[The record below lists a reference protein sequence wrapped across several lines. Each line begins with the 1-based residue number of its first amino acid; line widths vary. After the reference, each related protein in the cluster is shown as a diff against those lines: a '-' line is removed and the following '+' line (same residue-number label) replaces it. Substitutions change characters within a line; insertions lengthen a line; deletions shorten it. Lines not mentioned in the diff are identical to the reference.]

1 MSVSHKRLGKHG
13 VLVSN
18 LCLGTMNFGWHT
30 SEEDSFAIMDRA
42 LEMGINFFDT
52 ADVYGWSVEHGL
64 TEEIIGR
71 WFAQGGGRRDAVVLA
86 TKVYNP
92 VDRKANL
99 PEVNSDGRSLS
110 AYKIR
115 KHCEGSLKRLQT
127 DWIDLY
133 QMHHVDHECPWDETW
148 QAFDALVKQG
158 KVVYVGSSNFAGW
171 DIATA
176 CQEASKRGLMGLVS
190 EQSIYHLDNRMIEL
204 EVIPACRHYGLGLI
218 PWSPLAGG
226 LLGGALEKYETGR
239 RTNENFTKE
248 VESKR
253 GQLEKYEALCKE
265 IGHPP
270 GEVALAWLLHNP
282 VVTAPI
288 IGPRTMEQLESAV
301 RAASI
306 ELDAETLK
314 TWMRFSPDPAAKRQW
329 PMPGNRKPNGTQPS
343 GKDPAEYFTGSVR
356 VEQRVDAPDP
366 AREFGAHVTF
376 EPGARTTWHTQSI
389 PQPFPSTGITHNG
402 LPRW

>member
-1 MSVSHKRLGKHG
+1 MTVQHKRLGKHG

-18 LCLGTMNFGWHT
+18 ICLGTMNFGWHT
-30 SEEDSFAIMDRA
+30 SEEDSFKIMDRA
-42 LEMGINFFDT
+42 LELGINFFDT

-92 VDRKANL
+92 VERKANL
-99 PEVNSDGRSLS
+99 AEANSDGRSLS

-115 KHCEGSLKRLQT
+115 KHIDGSLKRLQT

-133 QMHHVDHECPWDETW
+133 QMHHVDHDCPWDETW

-190 EQSIYHLDNRMIEL
+190 EQSIYHLDNRMVEL
-204 EVIPACRHYGLGLI
+204 EVIPACRHYGMGLI
-218 PWSPLAGG
+218 PWSPLGG
-226 LLGGALEKYETGR
+226 GILGGALEKFNTGR
-239 RTNENFTKE
+239 RKGKDFEKSVQE
-248 VESKR
+248 KR
-253 GQLEKYEALCKE
+253 PQLERYEALCKE
-265 IGHPP
+265 LGHPP

-282 VVTAPI
+282 IVTAPI
-288 IGPRTMEQLESAV
+288 IGPRTLEQLESAA
-301 RAASI
+301 RAAEI
-306 ELDAETLK
+306 KLEKKTLQVLDEIFPGPGGEA
-314 TWMRFSPDPAAKRQW
+314 
-329 PMPGNRKPNGTQPS
+329 PM
-343 GKDPAEYFTGSVR
+343 AY
-356 VEQRVDAPDP
+356 A
-366 AREFGAHVTF
+366 
-376 EPGARTTWHTQSI
+376 W
-389 PQPFPSTGITHNG
+389 
-402 LPRW
+402 

>member
-1 MSVSHKRLGKHG
+1 MAIENVRLGKHG
-13 VLVSN
+13 VVVSN
-18 LCLGTMNFGWHT
+18 ICLGTMNFGWHT
-30 SEEDSFAIMDRA
+30 SEEDSYAIMDRA
-42 LEMGINFFDT
+42 LELGINFFDT
-52 ADVYGWSVEHGL
+52 ADVYGWEVEHGH

-86 TKVYNP
+86 TKVFNP

-99 PEVNSDGRSLS
+99 PEINSDKRSLS

-115 KHCEGSLKRLQT
+115 KHCEGSLQRLQT

-133 QMHHVDHECPWDETW
+133 QMHHVDRDCPWDETW

-190 EQSIYHLDNRMIEL
+190 EQSIYHLNNRMIEL

-226 LLGGALEKYETGR
+226 LLGGALEKRKDGR
-239 RTNENFTKE
+239 R
-248 VESKR
+248 R
-253 GQLEKYEALCKE
+253 GEDYERDVDKNRDKLEQYEALCRE

-270 GEVALAWLLHNP
+270 GEVAIAWLLHNP
-282 VVTAPI
+282 IVTAPI
-288 IGPRTMEQLESAV
+288 IGPRTLEQLESAV
-301 RAASI
+301 RAVEI
-306 ELDAETLK
+306 KLDQETLD
-314 TWMRFSPDPAAKRQW
+314 RLDEIF
-329 PMPGNRKPNGTQPS
+329 PGPG
-343 GKDPAEYFTGSVR
+343 GE
-356 VEQRVDAPDP
+356 APK
-366 AREFGAHVTF
+366 AYA
-376 EPGARTTWHTQSI
+376 W
-389 PQPFPSTGITHNG
+389 
-402 LPRW
+402 

>member
-1 MSVSHKRLGKHG
+1 MSVTNKRLGKHG

-30 SEEDSFAIMDRA
+30 SEEESFKIMDRA
-42 LEMGINFFDT
+42 LELGINFFDT
-52 ADVYGWSVEHGL
+52 ADVYGWSVEHGY

-115 KHCEGSLKRLQT
+115 KHCEGSLRRLQT

-133 QMHHVDHECPWDETW
+133 QMHHIDRDCPWDETW
-148 QAFDALVKQG
+148 QSFDALIKQG

-176 CQEASKRGLMGLVS
+176 CQEASKRGFMGLVS
-190 EQSIYHLDNRMIEL
+190 EQSIYNLNNRMLEL

-226 LLGGALEKYETGR
+226 LLGGALEKSKGVR
-239 RTNENFTKE
+239 RNDKNK
-248 VESKR
+248 VEELEKKR
-253 GQLEKYEALCKE
+253 GQLEKYEAFCKE
-265 IGHPP
+265 IGHPA

-288 IGPRTMEQLESAV
+288 IGPRTIEQLESAV

-306 ELDAETLK
+306 KLDEEVLK
-314 TWMRFSPDPAAKRQW
+314 KLDEIFPGPGGEAPAAYAW
-329 PMPGNRKPNGTQPS
+329 
-343 GKDPAEYFTGSVR
+343 
-356 VEQRVDAPDP
+356 
-366 AREFGAHVTF
+366 
-376 EPGARTTWHTQSI
+376 
-389 PQPFPSTGITHNG
+389 
-402 LPRW
+402 

>member
-1 MSVSHKRLGKHG
+1 MSVKHKRLGKHG

-30 SEEDSFAIMDRA
+30 SEEESFKIMDRA
-42 LEMGINFFDT
+42 LELGINFFDT
-52 ADVYGWSVEHGL
+52 ADVYGWSVEHGY

-71 WFAQGGGRRDAVVLA
+71 WLAQGGGRRDAIVLA

-110 AYKIR
+110 AYKIM

-127 DWIDLY
+127 DRIDLY
-133 QMHHVDHECPWDETW
+133 QMHHIDRDCPWDETW
-148 QAFDALVKQG
+148 QSFDTLVKQG

-176 CQEASKRGLMGLVS
+176 CQEAYRRGFMGLVS
-190 EQSIYHLDNRMIEL
+190 EQSIYNLNNRMLEL
-204 EVIPACRHYGLGLI
+204 EVIPACKHYGLGLI

-226 LLGGALEKYETGR
+226 LLGGALEKSKGVR
-239 RTNENFTKE
+239 RNDKVQTAQLEQ
-248 VESKR
+248 KR
-253 GQLEKYEALCKE
+253 EQIEKYESLCKE
-265 IGHPP
+265 IGHPAA
-270 GEVALAWLLHNP
+270 EVALAWLLHNP

-288 IGPRTMEQLESAV
+288 IGPRTIEQLESAV

-306 ELDAETLK
+306 QLGEDVLKKLDEI
-314 TWMRFSPDPAAKRQW
+314 F
-329 PMPGNRKPNGTQPS
+329 PGPG
-343 GKDPAEYFTGSVR
+343 GE
-356 VEQRVDAPDP
+356 APT
-366 AREFGAHVTF
+366 AYA
-376 EPGARTTWHTQSI
+376 W
-389 PQPFPSTGITHNG
+389 
-402 LPRW
+402 